1 MSNLTRREMMAKSAQ
16 AIAGL
21 ALAGGCACQQPKC
34 AKSAD
39 KGFKIG
45 ACDWTLEKQI
55 DPGCFELAHRLG
67 LDGVQLSLNSLDKQ
81 VHLQDPQIRKV
92 YLDAAEKYGMEIPS
106 IAIGELN
113 NVPVK
118 GNDPRA
124 EQWISECID
133 VCKAM
138 NARVILVPFFV
149 DGVLKNDA
157 AGTAVVVEKFKRL
170 APKAE
175 KAGVYL
181 SIESTLSAEE
191 HMDIIDRVGSPMVKV
206 YYDVCNSTRGGYDI
220 FKEIRM
226 LGSNIVEF
234 HAKDY
239 DDLYGKGP
247 IDFVKVRQAI
257 DDIGYRGWL
266 VTEGGKMPLGLEE
279 SLHYDVQYLRK
290 IFPPSLSA

>member
-1 MSNLTRREMMAKSAQ
+1 MLSKSAQ
-16 AIAGL
+16 LLVGL
-21 ALAGGCACQQPKC
+21 TLAGCACPWKR
-34 AKSAD
+34 AD
-39 KGFKIG
+39 QSVKGFKIG

-55 DPGCFELAHRLG
+55 DPGCFEFAHTLG

-81 VHLQDPQIRKV
+81 VHLQDPKIRKV
-92 YLDAAEKYGMEIPS
+92 YLDAARRYGMEIPS

-133 VCKAM
+133 VCTAM
-138 NARVILVPFFV
+138 DARVILVPFFV
-149 DGVLKNDA
+149 DGVLKGDA
-157 AGTAVVVEKFKRL
+157 EGTKVVVEKFKRL

-181 SIESTLSAEE
+181 AIESTLSAEE
-191 HMDIIDRVGSPMVKV
+191 HMDIIDHVGSPMIKV
-206 YYDVCNSTRGGYDI
+206 YYDVSNSTRNGYDI
-220 FKEIRM
+220 FKEIPI
-226 LGSNIVEF
+226 LGDNIIEF

-239 DDLYGKGP
+239 AGLYGKGA
-247 IDFVKVRQAI
+247 IDFVKVRQVI

-266 VTEGGKMPLGLEE
+266 VSEGGRMTLGLEE
-279 SLHYDVQYLRK
+279 SMRYNVHYLRQV
-290 IFPPSLSA
+290 FPPSPNA

>member
-1 MSNLTRREMMAKSAQ
+1 MIVTSAQ

-21 ALAGGCACQQPKC
+21 ALSGCACPRSKR
-34 AKSAD
+34 ATSGS

-45 ACDWTLEKQI
+45 ACDWTMEKQVN
-55 DPGCFELAHRLG
+55 PACFEFAKRIG
-67 LDGVQLSLNSLDKQ
+67 VDGVQLSLNTLDKQ
-81 VHLQDPQIRKV
+81 VHLQDPKIRKIH
-92 YLDAAEKYGMEIPS
+92 LDAAAKYGMEIPS

-113 NVPVK
+113 NVTLK

-124 EQWISECID
+124 EQWVSECID
-133 VCKAM
+133 VCKTM

-149 DGVLKNDA
+149 DGVLKGDKE
-157 AGTAVVVEKFKRL
+157 GTDVVVEKFKRL

-175 KAGVYL
+175 KAGIYL
-181 SIESTLSAEE
+181 AIESTLSAEE
-191 HMDIIDRVGSPMVKV
+191 HLDIINRVGSPAVKV
-206 YYDVCNSTRGGYDI
+206 YYDVCNSQRAGYDI
-220 FKEIRM
+220 FKEICM
-226 LGSNIVEF
+226 LGDHIVEF

-266 VTEGGKMPLGLEE
+266 VTEGGKTPLGLEE
-279 SLHYDVQYLRK
+279 SLRYDVRYLREV
-290 IFPPSLSA
+290 FPPSLGA

>member
-1 MSNLTRREMMAKSAQ
+1 MMAKSAQ
-16 AIAGL
+16 AVAGL

-55 DPGCFELAHRLG
+55 DPGCFEFAHRLG

-92 YLDAAEKYGMEIPS
+92 YLDAAKEYGMEIPS

-124 EQWISECID
+124 ERWLSECID

-138 NARVILVPFFV
+138 NVGVILVPFFL
-149 DGVLKNDA
+149 DGNIKGDDK
-157 AGTAVVVEKFKRL
+157 GTDVVVEKFKRL

-175 KAGVYL
+175 KAGVSL
-181 SIESTLSAEE
+181 TIESLLSAEE
-191 HMDIIDRVGSPMVKV
+191 HLDIIERVGSPVIKV
-206 YYDVCNSTRGGYDI
+206 YYDVANSHGEGYDI
-220 FKEIRM
+220 YKEIRM
-226 LGSNIVEF
+226 LGKHIIEF

-239 DDLYGKGP
+239 GGLYGKGS

-266 VTEGGKMPLGLEE
+266 VIEGGKMPIGLEE
-279 SLHYDVQYLRK
+279 SMRYNIQYLRE
-290 IFPPSLSA
+290 IFPPSVDA